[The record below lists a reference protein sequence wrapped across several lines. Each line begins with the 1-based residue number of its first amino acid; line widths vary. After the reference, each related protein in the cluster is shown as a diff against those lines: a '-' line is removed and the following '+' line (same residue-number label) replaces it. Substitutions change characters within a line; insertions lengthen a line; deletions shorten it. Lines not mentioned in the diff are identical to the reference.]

1 MSKRN
6 VERREAKG
14 AGRKRRTTRDLP
26 ARKGLRVTGGL
37 LPALQATRERARGGD
52 DIPLEEIAFA
62 YGKL

>member
-6 VERREAKG
+6 GERRVAKG

-37 LPALQATRERARGGD
+37 LPAQPAWRANGHVKVFDGTTG
-52 DIPLEEIAFA
+52 A
-62 YGKL
+62 

>member
-14 AGRKRRTTRDLP
+14 AGRKRRTTQDLP

-37 LPALQATRERARGGD
+37 LPAVKPSGQVSGHVK
-52 DIPLEEIAFA
+52 AFQ
-62 YGKL
+62 GLDGSL